1 MFTVTKTYHG
11 ITTPMESK
19 KTMPEAVKMI
29 EADRNAYPDGDVFYH
44 IVRDDGGGIEEE
56 MDFQTD

>member
-29 EADRNAYPDGDVFYH
+29 EEDRATCNDGELFYH
-44 IVRDDGGGIEEE
+44 IKSDDGRGIEEE
-56 MDFQTD
+56 MDFSTD